1 MRRLVWF
8 FVLLSLS
15 LSLSAA
21 AENRFTPYADYLYRI
36 WSVESGLPQI
46 SVQTI
51 VQDADGF
58 IWLGTQNGLARFDG
72 QQFEV
77 FNTANTPLLPSNLI
91 SSLLIDDQQQLWIGT
106 ANGLIKRVNYQFVNI
121 EGGRVGNI
129 NALLQTEDGK
139 VWVGADQLYYVA
151 EQGLQNYREH
161 QSEVFSLLQSS
172 TGLWV
177 GAVNGVGLV
186 QDNSYQWLAAPVTEH
201 TLQFHELGFYQ
212 NALWLGSQA
221 GLYLLDEFTKWQPIT
236 LPDSDTQ
243 RIELIFNDQQQG
255 LWISTLDRLFRW
267 YKGELIE
274 QIIMPEQ
281 DNFSWVES
289 MLQDIHGNL
298 WLGSRSHGVKRL
310 RKAMTERYG
319 TAEGISDPY
328 TWAVQPWQQYL
339 MVGNRK
345 GVELFDPTTRSYQ
358 QILGEEQLPNP
369 FVYSFFTDKAKQLW
383 VGTRG
388 GVAVFDEATLE
399 PLFQLPTL
407 AHLLVTSFAEQDKR
421 LWLGTNGGL
430 YFYEQQNVV
439 AFEHSHLPA
448 EVRVRSIFPDARGQL
463 WIGTEVG
470 LFVKDRHDQVQR
482 VDDPVLGHSFIT
494 TVFALPDGQLFI
506 GTFDRGFSIGE
517 QGSWQRFT
525 QQEGLPGNG
534 VIYVHLQDDML
545 IVSNFQG
552 IYRLN
557 YPELRS
563 GVINELYMLVDDRR
577 PEGTTDSHRCCN
589 GAGASK
595 GALHADRLW
604 FPTLNGIVAV
614 GLNQLNT
621 IAPLPKPVITAI
633 RVDEHTYH
641 DKNFSLA
648 AGQRDWQVSFSA
660 PYFIQAL
667 SLQFRYQLRGYD
679 DSWVYAGNRREAFYT
694 NLAPGHYQF
703 TVQVKSAADYRWSDS
718 AYVSIYLPAKWYEAK
733 WFIFMLFFSSLMLL
747 WGIYRLRVAALDRA
761 QRRLQQLVAER
772 TEALHQANIRL
783 QQISMED
790 ALTGLHNRHY
800 LSIHIEQLLA
810 RAQRNAMP
818 LMWVLLDIDHFKQIN
833 DRLGHQVGDNALKQV
848 ARILQENSRSTDHL
862 LRWGGEEFLLILED
876 SANTEQYLQRLQ
888 KALTA
893 GEWQALGLNNPLT
906 CSIGAMQHLPEQDW
920 QSCLQLAD
928 LALYQVK
935 NLGRDGYLLL
945 KATPKYPV
953 HGHPENMLL
962 AELVANGWLS
972 WQSDKQAF
980 TSN

>member
-1 MRRLVWF
+1 MRRFVWLF
-8 FVLLSLS
+8 WLLSFGVT
-15 LSLSAA
+15 

-46 SVQTI
+46 SVQAI
-51 VQDADGF
+51 VQDAEGF

-106 ANGLIKRVNYQFVNI
+106 ANGLIKQVNYQFESVP
-121 EGGRVGNI
+121 GGRVGNI
-129 NALLQTEDGK
+129 NVLAQTQDGTI
-139 VWVGADQLYYVA
+139 WVGADQLYRVV
-151 EQGLQNYREH
+151 EQGLQHYDTHN
-161 QSEVFSLLQSS
+161 SEVFSLLETSD
-172 TGLWV
+172 GLWV
-177 GAVNGVGLV
+177 GAINGVALIKEH
-186 QDNSYQWLAAPVTEH
+186 SYRWLAAPYTEH
-201 TLQFHELGFYQ
+201 ILQFHELAYYQ
-212 NALWLGSQA
+212 NTLWLGTQA
-221 GLYLLDEFTKWQPIT
+221 GLFQLDAATKWRQLA
-236 LPDSDTQ
+236 LPGADTA
-243 RIELIFNDQQQG
+243 RIELIYADQQQG
-255 LWISTLDRLFRW
+255 LWISTLEMLFRW
-267 YKGELIE
+267 QQGELIE
-274 QIIMPEQ
+274 QIVMPEQ

-310 RKAMTERYG
+310 RKANTERYG
-319 TAEGISDPY
+319 LAQGINDPY

-339 MVGNRK
+339 MVGHRK
-345 GVELFDPTTRSYQ
+345 GVELFDPSTRKYR
-358 QILGEEQLPNP
+358 QILDDQQLPSP
-369 FVYSFFTDKAKQLW
+369 FVYSFFTDNARQLW

-388 GVAVFDEATLE
+388 GVAVFDEATLQ

-407 AHLLVTSFAEQDKR
+407 AHLLITSFAEQNER
-421 LWLGTNGGL
+421 VWLGTNAGL
-430 YFYEQQNVV
+430 YFYKHQEVV
-439 AFEHSHLPA
+439 AFEHSNLPA
-448 EVRVRSIFPDARGQL
+448 DVRVRSLFPDAQGQL

-470 LFVKDRHDQVQR
+470 LFVKDADDQVQR
-482 VDDPVLGHSFIT
+482 VDDPVLGQSFIT
-494 TVFALPDGQLFI
+494 TVFALPDAQLFV
-506 GTFDRGFSIGE
+506 GTFDRGFGIGE
-517 QGSWQRFT
+517 QGNWQRFT
-525 QQEGLPGNG
+525 QQEGLPSNG
-534 VIYVHLQDDML
+534 IIYAHLHKDL
-545 IVSNFQG
+545 LVVSNFHG

-557 YPELRS
+557 YPELRA
-563 GVINELYMLVDDRR
+563 GVINELYMLIDDRR

-633 RVDEHTYH
+633 RIDEQLYHT
-641 DKNFSLA
+641 NNLTLA
-648 AGQRDWQVSFSA
+648 AEQRDWQVSFSA
-660 PYFIQAL
+660 PYYIQAL

-679 DSWVYAGNRREAFYT
+679 ESWIYAGNRREAFYT

-718 AYVSIYLPAKWYEAK
+718 AYVSIYLSAKWYEAK
-733 WFIFMLFFSSLMLL
+733 WFIFMLFFCSLMSL
-747 WGIYRLRVAALDRA
+747 WGLYRLRVAALDRA

-800 LSIHIEQLLA
+800 LSTHIQQLLT

-818 LMWVLLDIDHFKQIN
+818 LMWVLLDIDHFKLIN
-833 DRLGHQVGDNALKQV
+833 DRLGHQVGDAALRQV
-848 ARILQENSRSTDHL
+848 ARILQQSSRSTDHL

-876 SANTEQYLQRLQ
+876 SVGAEQYLERLQ
-888 KALTA
+888 
-893 GEWQALGLNNPLT
+893 QALAAADWQSLGLPTPLT
-906 CSIGAMQHLPEQDW
+906 CSIGAMQQVPEQDW

-928 LALYQVK
+928 QALYQVK
-935 NLGRDGYLLL
+935 QLGRDGYLLL
-945 KATPKYPV
+945 QATQEYPIN
-953 HGHPENMLL
+953 GHLENMLL
-962 AELVANGWLS
+962 AELVSHGWIS
-972 WQSDKQAF
+972 WRSDKQAF
-980 TSN
+980 KSV